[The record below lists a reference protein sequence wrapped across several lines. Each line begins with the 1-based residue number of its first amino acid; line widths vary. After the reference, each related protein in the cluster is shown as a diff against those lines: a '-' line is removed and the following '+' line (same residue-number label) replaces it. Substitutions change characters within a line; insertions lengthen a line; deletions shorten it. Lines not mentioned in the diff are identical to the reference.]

1 MCVCVC
7 VCVCM
12 CVCVV
17 RWEDGKEDATVS
29 ETVFMI
35 WWENKEGQKQ
45 LLREKQRL
53 EREKTRK
60 GMIRRSM

>member
-1 MCVCVC
+1 
-7 VCVCM
+7 M